1 MFLYNQLNQ
10 NLLNNFKEYFITTSA
25 QHDCNTRGNDNQTIR
40 KITMNIAPYGLHS
53 NKYVVVS
60 DWNNVSKD
68 TVSKISQRSELEQ
81 SLKEQIFNACC

>member
-1 MFLYNQLNQ
+1 
-10 NLLNNFKEYFITTSA
+10 
-25 QHDCNTRGNDNQTIR
+25 
-40 KITMNIAPYGLHS
+40 MNIAPYGLHS